1 MYKMDLEKT
10 EEPEIE
16 LPTPVGSQ
24 KKQGNS
30 KETSASS
37 TMLKPLIVR
46 ITMISGKFLKWWEY
60 QITSPVSWETRM
72 QVKK

>member
-46 ITMISGKFLKWWEY
+46 ITMISGKFLK
-60 QITSPVSWETRM
+60 
-72 QVKK
+72 